1 MDFACILPVK
11 NEEGTIGNVIKDLSS
26 KFSHDDNVNFIIV
39 SDSTDKTDEIVKNMN
54 EPNIHLLSGDNFG
67 LGYSVL
73 KGTKFALKFSPE
85 YLFTI
90 DTDGQV
96 DLSEIILFIGEAKKD
111 KLTDIFLSSRFLK
124 KDLIDYN
131 YPLVNKFGTI
141 ILRNIINFFT
151 NFKVTDSHGGI
162 RLFKNKVAEKL
173 ILLGDYTYVQEFLI
187 DASYNSF
194 KLKEIPSKWLKRQY
208 GKSKVVGSI
217 IRYIFNVSP
226 ILFVRL
232 NLHKKIFYSL
242 GIVFFFTFLFKIQED
257 LSLIYFLT
265 SIILFIS
272 GFILEAFKNI
282 IIHSKIN
289 QFKNKN

>member
-96 DLSEIILFIGEAKKD
+96 DLSEVILFIGEAKKD
-111 KLTDIFLSSRFLK
+111 KLTDIFLSSRFLT

>member
-1 MDFACILPVK
+1 MEFACILPVK
-11 NEEGTIGNVIKDLSS
+11 NEEGTIENVINDLSS
-26 KFSHDDNVNFIIV
+26 KFSSNDNVNFIIV
-39 SDSTDKTDEIVKNMN
+39 SDSTDKTDEIIKSLNK
-54 EPNIHLLSGDNFG
+54 PNIHLLNGDNFG

-73 KGTKFALKFSPE
+73 KGTKYALKFAPE

-96 DLSEIILFIGEAKKD
+96 DLNEINLFMDEAKKD
-111 KLTDIFLSSRFLK
+111 KSIDIFLSSRFLK
-124 KDLIDYN
+124 KGLIDYN
-131 YPLVNKFGTI
+131 YPLINKFGTI

-162 RLFKNKVAEKL
+162 RFFKNKVAEKL

-187 DASYNSF
+187 DASYNGF
-194 KLKEIPSKWLKRQY
+194 TAKEIPSKWLKRQH

-257 LSLIYFLT
+257 LSIVYFLT

-289 QFKNKN
+289 QFKNKS